1 MATAQQ
7 ELAKRYFTGT
17 HRTRAPEQTW
27 ELAKELFARCGISRV
42 ADVTGLDILGI
53 PTWVAVRPLAS
64 TLSVSQGKGA
74 TDTAAKVSAAMEA
87 IELWYA
93 ETLPTFDDDAAPIAT
108 AAELALPY
116 AFDGLQRA
124 ARSLLTE
131 RTPLAWL
138 PANIIGA
145 AATTLVPRSCVAISS
160 LASPVWSPPLLR
172 VSSNGLASGNCVEEA
187 ALHALF
193 ELVERDSTADLLHR
207 PVDDRDYIAPHSVDD
222 PGCADLIAR
231 IEAAGA
237 WLELVDNTRDPHFPC
252 YVAYLWSPE
261 DPSIYSG
268 SGCHTDP
275 AVALS
280 RAITEAAQSRLTVI
294 NGTRDDVRGLLYR
307 SHRWDTEQPGTPA
320 ARVGDWEKAVDRI
333 ERVECDGM
341 DEELTR
347 CAQLVGER
355 TGQPVLAIPLSASDE
370 QLAVVR
376 VIAPGLRFGAGDE
389 CPRPIQPN
397 RS

>member
-1 MATAQQ
+1 MTAAQH
-7 ELAKRYFTGT
+7 EVVKRFFTGT
-17 HRTRAPEQTW
+17 HRTREPEETW
-27 ELAKELFARCGISRV
+27 RLATRLFDRCGISRV

-74 TDTAAKVSAAMEA
+74 THTAAKVSASMEA

-93 ETLPTFDDDAAPIAT
+93 ENLPAVDEEPIVAT

-116 AFDGLQRA
+116 EFTGLQRA

-131 RTPLAWL
+131 HTPLSWL
-138 PANIIGA
+138 RAEIVGDRL
-145 AATTLVPRSCVAISS
+145 TTWVPRSCVSISS
-160 LASPVWSPPLLR
+160 LASTAWSPPLLR

-207 PVDDRDYIAPHSVDD
+207 PVDHRDHIAPATVDD
-222 PGCADLIAR
+222 PGCAELIAR
-231 IEAAGA
+231 IESAGA

-275 AVALS
+275 AIALS

-294 NGTRDDVRGLLYR
+294 NGTRDDIRGALYR
-307 SHRWDTEQPGTPA
+307 SHRWDTEQPSTPS
-320 ARVGDWEKAVDRI
+320 DRI
-333 ERVECDGM
+333 SSWAQAVRRVEPVGCATV

-347 CAQLVGER
+347 CARLVSGR
-355 TGQPVLAIPLSASDE
+355 TGQPVMAVRLSASDE
-370 QLAVVR
+370 PLAVVR
-376 VIAPGLRFGAGDE
+376 VVAPGLRFGAGDE
-389 CPRPIQPN
+389 CPRPVQPI
-397 RS
+397 RR